1 MFFSLLFAS
10 TLTCGVLISP
20 SQASEPK
27 PISQELLDSTLFS
40 SKPSE
45 RQKQELLNILQEYQK
60 IASEILV
67 GTLMGTRDTTDQLG
81 VHTFVDIDVERWIRG
96 KGKKGLQSRS
106 LPYRSPYVPGDPTTV
121 SPTLIKGYQVL
132 VFLNKYGGVV
142 DGNAI
147 FVIVNGHAFR
157 HRRPDVF
164 SNPLFE
170 RKWIDENPYDDY
182 LIYELAS
189 LEKSI
194 QDDTVFGIFRDWF

>member
-1 MFFSLLFAS
+1 MAFDGLVS
-10 TLTCGVLISP
+10 TVHA
-20 SQASEPK
+20 QEPE
-27 PISQELLDSTLFS
+27 PINQDLANSTLFS

-45 RQKQELLNILQEYQK
+45 SQQKELLNILQEYQK
-60 IASEILV
+60 KSSEILI
-67 GTLMGTRDTTDQLG
+67 GTLQGTRDTTDQLG

-96 KGKKGLQSRS
+96 KGKKGIQSRS

-121 SPTLIKGYQVL
+121 SPTLIKGYYVL

-147 FVIVNGHAFR
+147 FVIVQGYAFR

-182 LIYELAS
+182 LMYDLAS

-194 QDDTVFGIFRDWF
+194 QEETVFGIFRDWF